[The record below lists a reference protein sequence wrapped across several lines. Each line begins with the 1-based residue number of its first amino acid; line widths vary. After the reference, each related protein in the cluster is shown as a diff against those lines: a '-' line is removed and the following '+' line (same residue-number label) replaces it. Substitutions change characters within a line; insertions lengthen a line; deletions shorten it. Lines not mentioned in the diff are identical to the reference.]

1 MNVAPPV
8 QTNANF
14 GPVTTILD
22 SRATAGNVDLVG
34 NLPTRPMGTTCS
46 VTQMVP
52 FAVPYPYTADS
63 AASAEVVV
71 PHCVGPGHIM
81 VPPAN

>member
-1 MNVAPPV
+1 MQP
-8 QTNANF
+8 NANF

-22 SRATAGNVDLVG
+22 PPATAGYVDLVG
-34 NLPTRPMGTTCS
+34 NLTDSSDGNNVLS
-46 VTQMVP
+46 TQMVP

-63 AASAEVVV
+63 AASAAYVV

-81 VPPAN
+81 VPPVN